1 MEQLFAKQKTGTML
15 NSIIE
20 EKFPSCSMTITETYT
35 FLTFKGIRWPG
46 ITPSWPKTLQKTL
59 HSQPQK
65 ERENELYAS
74 DSMAYHHE
82 VYNKIIKRA
91 YQDPKFQNDQP
102 LSRTDYGHA
111 LNSARP
117 ERTNNKSINALKLR
131 QPGRL

>member
-1 MEQLFAKQKTGTML
+1 
-15 NSIIE
+15 
-20 EKFPSCSMTITETYT
+20 
-35 FLTFKGIRWPG
+35 
-46 ITPSWPKTLQKTL
+46 
-59 HSQPQK
+59 
-65 ERENELYAS
+65 
-74 DSMAYHHE
+74 MAYHRE

>member
-1 MEQLFAKQKTGTML
+1 
-15 NSIIE
+15 
-20 EKFPSCSMTITETYT
+20 
-35 FLTFKGIRWPG
+35 
-46 ITPSWPKTLQKTL
+46 
-59 HSQPQK
+59 
-65 ERENELYAS
+65 
-74 DSMAYHHE
+74 MAYHHE
-82 VYNKIIKRA
+82 VYNKIIKPA